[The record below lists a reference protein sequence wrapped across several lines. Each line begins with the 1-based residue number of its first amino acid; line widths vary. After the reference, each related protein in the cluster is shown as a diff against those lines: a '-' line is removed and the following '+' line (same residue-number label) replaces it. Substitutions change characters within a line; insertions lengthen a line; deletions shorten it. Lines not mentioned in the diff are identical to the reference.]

1 MSVKQRGAPKFKT
14 GLIDLSSIHAHRSD
28 FSLLIYRHSRVQLQQ
43 CTQIRGMIP
52 TKWNYW
58 KLLVTLQLEDL
69 KVNVISVKLQKGGF
83 LMQATQRIFNF
94 IILFEHIF
102 FYISILHF
110 LNIIEYLTDLL
121 HCHWAAS
128 GSSWISDSR
137 CNLILNYRLALA
149 KDSQLCSHCILRRT
163 LRNKV
168 SLSNLI
174 IYEFIVTP

>member
-83 LMQATQRIFNF
+83 FNASNTKNLQFHHIIWAYIFLYFNPPLPKYNWIFNRF
-94 IILFEHIF
+94 ITLPLSCFWI
-102 FYISILHF
+102 F
-110 LNIIEYLTDLL
+110 LN
-121 HCHWAAS
+121 
-128 GSSWISDSR
+128 
-137 CNLILNYRLALA
+137 
-149 KDSQLCSHCILRRT
+149 
-163 LRNKV
+163 
-168 SLSNLI
+168 
-174 IYEFIVTP
+174 